1 MDLYKVVNGKI
12 EFFINLNGHK
22 LGFPD
27 TDLNIVDA
35 DSNDAGILN

>member
-1 MDLYKVVNGKI
+1 VIDGKI
-12 EFFINLNGHK
+12 EFFVNLSGQK

-35 DSNDAGILN
+35 DSDD